1 MKSKSV
7 CFLLFFISL
16 FGFMGCTEGYSG
28 GKVKVVDLK
37 CRGLVNPEG
46 VDEAVLSWRIESEKN
61 NVTQSAW
68 EIEIASSRKD
78 LEKGNNIWSSGKRES
93 EQQVNVRPDVAIL
106 EKGSLYWWRLR
117 IWDGKGQVTSWSE
130 PASFSLGLN
139 TSDWKAKWITSVWK
153 QDSPMPY
160 FRKEFNTEKTGTQ
173 LQRAVVYFCGL
184 GCGDLYLNGRLV
196 DKKRILDPAQTNYEQ
211 YALYSTFDIT
221 SGLVKGENC
230 LGVMLGEGWYGQDK
244 VWGAWAKYGDPLF
257 RLQMEITY
265 EDGSKETIVSDESWQ
280 WIPGPVLKGNIYAGE
295 VYDAT
300 KEIKDWSKAGIL
312 ADNWNEAVL
321 AESNIPVDLYPQL
334 IEPIRLKNEIK
345 AVKKWKDPC
354 GNWVFD
360 FGVNIAGVPQI
371 KVKQPKGTHLKMRM
385 GELLREDGSVEYNT
399 TGVFATG
406 VVQTDEY
413 ICAGNGQE
421 VWNPRF
427 TYHGYRYLELS
438 GMVTEPELDWIKT
451 ILVQTDVN
459 KRGEFEC
466 SDQQINKLHELAIR
480 TMLSNTHG
488 LPTDC
493 PHRERCGWLGDAHA
507 VAPFENYNFD
517 LNNFWMK
524 YMKDISST
532 SSVFEKNTLHQ
543 KLFNTIF
550 YFADKAPGI
559 PYMIAPG
566 KRLCGV
572 ASPDWGTA
580 VVQLPWYTYLYFG
593 NEEPL
598 RTYYHEM
605 KQWVEHVEHLSVND
619 TLPTRHIVPY
629 GLGDWCPPEGN
640 NTIDCP
646 VPLSSTAFHYLD
658 ASIMAKTAAI
668 LGNDD
673 DAEYFNDLKNKI
685 AAAFVAEFYDKEN
698 KTFGSQTADAMAL
711 DFGLVPVGDER
722 AVSDAIA
729 RNMKE
734 KYHNFMHTGIFGL
747 GRIGQALSRFGNGKA
762 AWDMFTKTGEN
773 SFAYMWTDA
782 DATSLWEVLPINKK
796 SKEVCLTGSSLN
808 HPMQGGYDTWF
819 YEDIA
824 GIRPDIS
831 GPGFKVIRFEP
842 TMTSFLDWAKASID
856 TSYGKTESE
865 WFQEND
871 RLIWKITLPPNTS
884 GIVALPDNKKVDVNK
899 RVFDKDD
906 YPLIENKGDV
916 SFYRFPSGIY
926 QIEIYQEK

>member
-1 MKSKSV
+1 MKSKSF
-7 CFLLFFISL
+7 CLLLLFISL
-16 FGFMGCTEGYSG
+16 LGLRCTENCAGS
-28 GKVKVVDLK
+28 KAKVVDLK
-37 CRGLVNPEG
+37 CRGLVTPEG
-46 VDEAVLSWRIESEKN
+46 IDEAVFSWKIESEEN
-61 NVTQSAW
+61 GFIQSAW
-68 EIEIASSRKD
+68 EIEVASSRED
-78 LEKGNNIWSSGKRES
+78 LQDGNYIWNSGKTVS
-93 EQQVNVRPDVAIL
+93 EQQVNVRPDIAIL
-106 EKGSLYWWRLR
+106 ERGPLYWWRLR
-117 IWDGKGQVTSWSE
+117 IWDGKGQVTVWSE
-130 PASFSLGLN
+130 PSFFSLGLN

-153 QDSPMPY
+153 KDSPMPY
-160 FRKEFNTEKTGTQ
+160 FRKVFDTGKAESK

-184 GCGDLYLNGRLV
+184 GCGDLYLNGELV

-230 LGVMLGEGWYGQDK
+230 LGVILGEGWYGQNS
-244 VWGAWAKYGDPLF
+244 VWGPWAKYGDPLF

-265 EDGSKETIVSDESWQ
+265 EDGSKEMIVSDESWL
-280 WIPGPVLKGNIYAGE
+280 WTSGPVLKGNIYAGE

-300 KEIKDWSKAGIL
+300 KEIKGWSEVGTQLNGWK
-312 ADNWNEAVL
+312 NAVV
-321 AESNIPVDLYPQL
+321 AEGVIPVNLFPHVMES
-334 IEPIRLKNEIK
+334 ICLKNEIR
-345 AVKKWKDPC
+345 AVKKWKDPS
-354 GNWVFD
+354 GNWIFD

-371 KVKQPKGTHLKMRM
+371 TVNQPKGTHLKMRM
-385 GELLREDGSVEYNT
+385 GELLREDGSIEYNT

-413 ICAGNGQE
+413 ICAGNGRE

-438 GMVTEPELDWIKT
+438 GLAAEPELDWIKT
-451 ILVQTDVN
+451 IVVHTDVN

-466 SDQQINKLHELAIR
+466 SDEQINKLHELAVR
-480 TMLSNTHG
+480 TMLNNTHG

-493 PHRERCGWLGDAHA
+493 PHRERCGWLGDAHT

-524 YMKDISST
+524 YMEDISST
-532 SSVFEKNTLHQ
+532 SSAFEKNTLHQ

-559 PYMIAPG
+559 PYMISPG

-598 RTYYHEM
+598 HKYYQEM
-605 KQWVEHVEHLSVND
+605 KQWVDHVESLTLND
-619 TLPTRHIVPY
+619 TLSTKNIVPY

-640 NTIDCP
+640 NAIDCP
-646 VPLSSTAFHYLD
+646 VALSSTAFHYLD
-658 ASIMAKTAAI
+658 ASILAKTAAI
-668 LGNDD
+668 LGKNDD
-673 DAEYFNDLKNKI
+673 AGYYSGLKDKI
-685 AAAFVAEFYDKEN
+685 AAAFVAEFYDKEST
-698 KTFGSQTADAMAL
+698 TFGSQTADAMAL
-711 DFGLVPVGDER
+711 DFGLVPAGDEK
-722 AVSDAIA
+722 AVSDAIV

-734 KYHNFMHTGIFGL
+734 KYDGFMHTGIFGL
-747 GRIGQALSRFGNGKA
+747 GRIGQALSRFGNSKM

-782 DATSLWEVLPINKK
+782 DATSLWEILPVNGK
-796 SKEVCLTGSSLN
+796 SKEMCLAGSSLN

-824 GIRPDIS
+824 GIRPDVS
-831 GPGFKVIRFEP
+831 GPGFKVIHFEP
-842 TMTSFLDWAKASID
+842 TMTSYLSWAKASIE
-856 TSYGKTESE
+856 TPYGRTASE
-865 WFQEND
+865 WSQEENS
-871 RLIWKITLPPNTS
+871 LVWIITLPPNTS
-884 GIVALPDNKKVDVNK
+884 GIVALPDSKKIHVNK
-899 RVFDKDD
+899 RSFNKAD
-906 YPLIENKGDV
+906 YPLIGSEEEV
-916 SFYRFPSGIY
+916 SLYKFPSGVY
-926 QIEIYQEK
+926 QIEIYKE

>member
-7 CFLLFFISL
+7 CFILLFISFL
-16 FGFMGCTEGYSG
+16 GFTGYADSCTASKA
-28 GKVKVVDLK
+28 KVADLK

-46 VDEAVLSWRIESEKN
+46 IDEAVLSWKIESEKN

-78 LEKGNNIWSSGKRES
+78 LKEGNTLWCSGKIVS
-93 EQQVNVRPDVAIL
+93 EQQVNVCPEVAIL
-106 EKGSLYWWRLR
+106 ERGPLYWWRLR
-117 IWDGKGQVTSWSE
+117 IWDGEGEATSWSE

-139 TSDWKAKWITSVWK
+139 TADWRAKWITSIWK
-153 QDSPMPY
+153 NDSPMPY
-160 FRKEFNTEKTGTQ
+160 FRKVFNVGKTASE

-184 GCGDLYLNGRLV
+184 GCGDLYLNGKPV
-196 DKKRILDPAQTNYEQ
+196 DEKRILDPAQTNYEQ
-211 YALYSTFDIT
+211 YALYATFDIT
-221 SGLVKGENC
+221 SGIVKGDNC
-230 LGVMLGEGWYGQDK
+230 LGVMLGEGWYGQGSI
-244 VWGAWAKYGDPLF
+244 WGPWAKYGNPLF
-257 RLQMEITY
+257 RLQMELTY
-265 EDGSKETIVSDESWQ
+265 EDGATETILSDESWQ
-280 WIPGPVLKGNIYAGE
+280 WHSGPVLKSNIYAGE
-295 VYDAT
+295 VYDAR
-300 KEIKDWSKAGIL
+300 KEIKGWSEVGTQL
-312 ADNWNEAVL
+312 NGWNDAVV
-321 AESNIPVDLYPQL
+321 AEGVIPRDLFPQ
-334 IEPIRLKNEIK
+334 IMEPICLKDEIK
-345 AVKKWKDPC
+345 AVKRWKDPS

-360 FGVNIAGVPQI
+360 FGVNVAGVPQI
-371 KVKQPKGTHLKMRM
+371 TVNQPKGTHLKMRM
-385 GELLREDGSVEYNT
+385 GELLREDGSIEYNT
-399 TGVFATG
+399 TGVVATG

-413 ICAGNGQE
+413 ICAGNGRE

-438 GMVTEPELDWIKT
+438 GMASEPELDWIKT
-451 ILVQTDVN
+451 IVVHTDVA

-466 SDQQINKLHELAIR
+466 SDGQINKLHELAVR

-493 PHRERCGWLGDAHA
+493 PHRERCGWLGDAHT

-532 SSVFEKNTLHQ
+532 SSASEKNTLHQ
-543 KLFNTIF
+543 KLYNSIF
-550 YFADKAPGI
+550 YFADKEPGI
-559 PYMIAPG
+559 PYMISPG

-598 RTYYHEM
+598 HICYKEM
-605 KQWVEHVEHLSVND
+605 KQWVDHVERLTLND
-619 TLPTRHIVPY
+619 TLPTKHIVPY

-646 VPLSSTAFHYLD
+646 IPLSSTAFHYLD
-658 ASIMAKTAAI
+658 VAILARTAAI
-668 LGNDD
+668 IGKNDD
-673 DAEYFNDLKNKI
+673 ALRYNELKDKI
-685 AAAFVAEFYDKEN
+685 AAAFVTEFYDKEN

-711 DFGLVPVGDER
+711 DFGLVPAGDER
-722 AVSDAIA
+722 AVSDAIV
-729 RNMKE
+729 RNMKD
-734 KYHNFMHTGIFGL
+734 KYNDFMHTGIFGL
-747 GRIGQALSRFGNGKA
+747 GRIGQALSRYGNSKA

-782 DATSLWEVLPINKK
+782 DATSLWEILPVNEK

-824 GIRPDIS
+824 GIRPDVS
-831 GPGFKVIRFEP
+831 GPGFKVICFEP
-842 TMTSFLDWAKASID
+842 TMTSFLSWAKASVE
-856 TSYGKTESE
+856 TPYGKTESE
-865 WFQEND
+865 WSHKDNG
-871 RLIWKITLPPNTS
+871 LIWKITLPPNTT
-884 GIVALPDNKKVDVNK
+884 GMVALPNNKKIRVNK
-899 RVFDKDD
+899 HGLDKND
-906 YPLIENKGDV
+906 YPLIENKEDI

-926 QIEIYQEK
+926 RIEIYEN

>member
-1 MKSKSV
+1 MKSKSF
-7 CFLLFFISL
+7 CLLLLFISL
-16 FGFMGCTEGYSG
+16 LGLRCTENCAGS
-28 GKVKVVDLK
+28 KAKVVDLK
-37 CRGLVNPEG
+37 CRGLVTPEG
-46 VDEAVLSWRIESEKN
+46 IDEAVFSWKIESEEN
-61 NVTQSAW
+61 GFIQSAW
-68 EIEIASSRKD
+68 EIEVASSRED
-78 LEKGNNIWSSGKRES
+78 LQDGNYIWNSGKTVS
-93 EQQVNVRPDVAIL
+93 EQQVNVRPDIAIL
-106 EKGSLYWWRLR
+106 ERGPLYWWRLR
-117 IWDGKGQVTSWSE
+117 IWDGKGQVTVWSE
-130 PASFSLGLN
+130 PSFFSLGLN

-153 QDSPMPY
+153 KDSPMPY
-160 FRKEFNTEKTGTQ
+160 FRKVFDTGKAESK

-184 GCGDLYLNGRLV
+184 GCGDLYLNGELV

-230 LGVMLGEGWYGQDK
+230 LGVILGEGWYGQNS
-244 VWGAWAKYGDPLF
+244 VWGPWAKYGDPLF

-265 EDGSKETIVSDESWQ
+265 EDGSKEMIVSDESWL
-280 WIPGPVLKGNIYAGE
+280 WTSGPVLKGNIYAGE

-300 KEIKDWSKAGIL
+300 KEIKGWSEVGTQLNGWK
-312 ADNWNEAVL
+312 NAVV
-321 AESNIPVDLYPQL
+321 AEGVIPVNLFPHVMES
-334 IEPIRLKNEIK
+334 ICLKNEIR
-345 AVKKWKDPC
+345 AVKKWKDPS
-354 GNWVFD
+354 GNWIFD

-371 KVKQPKGTHLKMRM
+371 TVNQPKGTHLKMRM
-385 GELLREDGSVEYNT
+385 GELLREDGSIEYNT

-413 ICAGNGQE
+413 ICAGNGRE

-438 GMVTEPELDWIKT
+438 GLAAEPELDWIKT
-451 ILVQTDVN
+451 IVVHTDVN

-466 SDQQINKLHELAIR
+466 SDEQINKLHELAVR
-480 TMLSNTHG
+480 TMLNNTHG

-493 PHRERCGWLGDAHA
+493 PHRERCGWLGDAHT

-524 YMKDISST
+524 YMEDISST
-532 SSVFEKNTLHQ
+532 SSAFEKNTLHQ

-559 PYMIAPG
+559 PYMISPG

-598 RTYYHEM
+598 HKYYQEM
-605 KQWVEHVEHLSVND
+605 KQWVDHVESLTLND
-619 TLPTRHIVPY
+619 TLSTKHIVPY

-640 NTIDCP
+640 NAIDCP
-646 VPLSSTAFHYLD
+646 VALSSTAFHYLD
-658 ASIMAKTAAI
+658 ASILAKTAAI
-668 LGNDD
+668 LGKNDD
-673 DAEYFNDLKNKI
+673 AGYYSGLKDKI
-685 AAAFVAEFYDKEN
+685 AAAFVAEFYDKEST
-698 KTFGSQTADAMAL
+698 TFGSQTADAMAL
-711 DFGLVPVGDER
+711 DFGLVPAGDEK
-722 AVSDAIA
+722 AVSDAIV

-734 KYHNFMHTGIFGL
+734 KYDGFMHTGIFGL
-747 GRIGQALSRFGNGKA
+747 GRIGQALSRFGNSKM

-782 DATSLWEVLPINKK
+782 DATSLWGILPVNGK
-796 SKEVCLTGSSLN
+796 SKEMCLAGSSLN

-824 GIRPDIS
+824 GIRPDVS
-831 GPGFKVIRFEP
+831 GPGFKVIHFEP
-842 TMTSFLDWAKASID
+842 TMTSYLSWAKASIE
-856 TSYGKTESE
+856 TPYGRTASE
-865 WFQEND
+865 WSQEENS
-871 RLIWKITLPPNTS
+871 LVWIITLPPNTS
-884 GIVALPDNKKVDVNK
+884 GIVALPDSKKIHVNK
-899 RVFDKDD
+899 RSFNKAD
-906 YPLIENKGDV
+906 YPLIGSEEEV
-916 SFYRFPSGIY
+916 SLYKFPSGVY
-926 QIEIYQEK
+926 QIEIYKE

>member
-1 MKSKSV
+1 MKSKSF
-7 CFLLFFISL
+7 CLLLLFISL
-16 FGFMGCTEGYSG
+16 LGLRCTENCAGS
-28 GKVKVVDLK
+28 KAKVVDLK
-37 CRGLVNPEG
+37 CRGLVTPEG
-46 VDEAVLSWRIESEKN
+46 IDEAVFSWKIESEEN
-61 NVTQSAW
+61 GFIQSAW
-68 EIEIASSRKD
+68 EIEVASSRED
-78 LEKGNNIWSSGKRES
+78 LQDGNYIWNSGKTVS
-93 EQQVNVRPDVAIL
+93 EQQVNVRPDIAIL
-106 EKGSLYWWRLR
+106 ERGPLYWWRLR
-117 IWDGKGQVTSWSE
+117 IWDGKGQVTVWSE
-130 PASFSLGLN
+130 PSFFSLGLN

-153 QDSPMPY
+153 KDSPMPY
-160 FRKEFNTEKTGTQ
+160 FRKVFDTGKAESK

-184 GCGDLYLNGRLV
+184 GCGDLYLNGELV

-230 LGVMLGEGWYGQDK
+230 LGVILGEGWYGQNS
-244 VWGAWAKYGDPLF
+244 VWGPWAKYGDPLF

-265 EDGSKETIVSDESWQ
+265 EDGSKEMIVSDESWL
-280 WIPGPVLKGNIYAGE
+280 WTSGPVLKGNIYAGE

-300 KEIKDWSKAGIL
+300 KEIKGWSEVGTQLNGWK
-312 ADNWNEAVL
+312 NAVV
-321 AESNIPVDLYPQL
+321 AEGVIPVNLFPHVMES
-334 IEPIRLKNEIK
+334 ICLKNEIR
-345 AVKKWKDPC
+345 AVKKWKDPS
-354 GNWVFD
+354 GNWIFD

-371 KVKQPKGTHLKMRM
+371 TVNQPKGTHLKMRM
-385 GELLREDGSVEYNT
+385 GELLREDGSIEYNT

-413 ICAGNGQE
+413 ICAGNGRE

-438 GMVTEPELDWIKT
+438 GLAAEPELDWIKT
-451 ILVQTDVN
+451 IVVHTDVN

-466 SDQQINKLHELAIR
+466 SDEQINKLHELAVR
-480 TMLSNTHG
+480 TMLNNTHG

-493 PHRERCGWLGDAHA
+493 PHRERCGWLGDAHT

-524 YMKDISST
+524 YMEDISST
-532 SSVFEKNTLHQ
+532 SSAFEKNTLHQ

-559 PYMIAPG
+559 PYMISPG

-598 RTYYHEM
+598 HKYYQEM
-605 KQWVEHVEHLSVND
+605 KQWVDHVESLTLND
-619 TLPTRHIVPY
+619 TLSTKHIVPY

-640 NTIDCP
+640 NAIDCP
-646 VPLSSTAFHYLD
+646 VALSSTAFHYLD
-658 ASIMAKTAAI
+658 ASILAKTAAI
-668 LGNDD
+668 LGKNDD
-673 DAEYFNDLKNKI
+673 AGYYSGLKDKI
-685 AAAFVAEFYDKEN
+685 AAAFVAEFYDKEST
-698 KTFGSQTADAMAL
+698 TFGSQTADAMAL
-711 DFGLVPVGDER
+711 DFGLVPAGDEK
-722 AVSDAIA
+722 AVSDAIV

-734 KYHNFMHTGIFGL
+734 KYDGFMHTGIFGL
-747 GRIGQALSRFGNGKA
+747 GRIGQALSRFGNSKM

-782 DATSLWEVLPINKK
+782 DATSLWEILPVNGK
-796 SKEVCLTGSSLN
+796 SKEICLAGSSLN

-824 GIRPDIS
+824 GIRPDVS
-831 GPGFKVIRFEP
+831 GPGFKVIHFEP
-842 TMTSFLDWAKASID
+842 TMTSYLSWAKASIE
-856 TSYGKTESE
+856 TPYGRTASE
-865 WFQEND
+865 WSQEENS
-871 RLIWKITLPPNTS
+871 LVWIITLPPNTS
-884 GIVALPDNKKVDVNK
+884 GIVALPDSKKIHVNK
-899 RVFDKDD
+899 RSFNKAD
-906 YPLIENKGDV
+906 YPLIGSEEEV
-916 SFYRFPSGIY
+916 SLYKFPSGVY
-926 QIEIYQEK
+926 QIEIYKE

>member
-1 MKSKSV
+1 MKSKSL
-7 CFLLFFISL
+7 CLLLLFIFLL
-16 FGFMGCTEGYSG
+16 GFARCTDNCAGS
-28 GKVKVVDLK
+28 KAKVVDLK
-37 CRGLVNPEG
+37 CRGLVTPEG
-46 VDEAVLSWRIESEKN
+46 IDEAVFSWKIESEEN
-61 NVTQSAW
+61 GFIQSAW
-68 EIEIASSRKD
+68 EIEIASSRED
-78 LEKGNNIWSSGKRES
+78 LEDGNYIGNSGKTVS
-93 EQQVNVRPDVAIL
+93 EQQVNVRPDIAIL
-106 EKGSLYWWRLR
+106 ERGPLYWWRLR
-117 IWDGKGQVTSWSE
+117 IWDGKGQVTVWSE
-130 PASFSLGLN
+130 PSFFSLGLN

-153 QDSPMPY
+153 KDSPMPY
-160 FRKEFNTEKTGTQ
+160 FRKVFDTGKAELK

-184 GCGDLYLNGRLV
+184 GCGDLYLNGELV

-230 LGVMLGEGWYGQDK
+230 LGVILGEGWYGQNS
-244 VWGAWAKYGDPLF
+244 VWGPWAKYGDPLF

-265 EDGSKETIVSDESWQ
+265 EDGSKEMIVSDESWL
-280 WIPGPVLKGNIYAGE
+280 WTSGPVLKGNIYAGE

-300 KEIKDWSKAGIL
+300 KEIKGWSEVGTQLNGWK
-312 ADNWNEAVL
+312 NAVV
-321 AESNIPVDLYPQL
+321 AEGVIPVNLFPQVM
-334 IEPIRLKNEIK
+334 EPICLKNEIR
-345 AVKKWKDPC
+345 AIKKWKDPS
-354 GNWVFD
+354 GNWIFD

-371 KVKQPKGTHLKMRM
+371 TVDQPKGTHLKMRM
-385 GELLREDGSVEYNT
+385 GELLREDGSIEYNT

-413 ICAGNGQE
+413 ICAGNGRE

-438 GMVTEPELDWIKT
+438 GMAAEPELDWIKT
-451 ILVQTDVN
+451 IVVHTDVN

-466 SDQQINKLHELAIR
+466 SDEQINKLHELAVR
-480 TMLSNTHG
+480 TMLNNTHG

-493 PHRERCGWLGDAHA
+493 PHRERCGWLGDAHT

-524 YMKDISST
+524 YMEDISST
-532 SSVFEKNTLHQ
+532 SSAFEKNTLHQ

-559 PYMIAPG
+559 PYMISPG

-598 RTYYHEM
+598 HKYYQEM
-605 KQWVEHVEHLSVND
+605 KQWVDHVESLTLND
-619 TLPTRHIVPY
+619 TLSTKHIVPY

-640 NTIDCP
+640 NAIDCP
-646 VPLSSTAFHYLD
+646 VALSSTAFHYLD
-658 ASIMAKTAAI
+658 ASILAKTAAI
-668 LGNDD
+668 LGKNDD
-673 DAEYFNDLKNKI
+673 AGYYSGLKDKI
-685 AAAFVAEFYDKEN
+685 AAAFVAEFYDKEST
-698 KTFGSQTADAMAL
+698 TFGSQTADAMAL
-711 DFGLVPVGDER
+711 DFGLVPAGDEK
-722 AVSDAIA
+722 AVSDAIV

-734 KYHNFMHTGIFGL
+734 KYDGFMHTGIFGL
-747 GRIGQALSRFGNGKA
+747 GRIGQALSRFGNSKM

-782 DATSLWEVLPINKK
+782 DATSLWEILPVNGK
-796 SKEVCLTGSSLN
+796 SKKMCLAGSSLN

-824 GIRPDIS
+824 GIRPDVS
-831 GPGFKVIRFEP
+831 GPGFKVIHFEP
-842 TMTSFLDWAKASID
+842 TMTSYLSWAKASIE
-856 TSYGKTESE
+856 TPYGRTASE
-865 WFQEND
+865 WSQEENS
-871 RLIWKITLPPNTS
+871 LVWIITLPPNTS
-884 GIVALPDNKKVDVNK
+884 GIVALPDSKKIHVNK
-899 RVFDKDD
+899 RSFNKAD
-906 YPLIENKGDV
+906 YPLIGSEEEV
-916 SFYRFPSGIY
+916 SLYKFPSGVY
-926 QIEIYQEK
+926 QIEIYKE

>member
-1 MKSKSV
+1 MKSKSL
-7 CFLLFFISL
+7 CLLLLFISL
-16 FGFMGCTEGYSG
+16 LGFTRCTENCAGS
-28 GKVKVVDLK
+28 KAKVVDLK
-37 CRGLVNPEG
+37 CRGLVTPEG
-46 VDEAVLSWRIESEKN
+46 IDEAVFSWKIESEEN
-61 NVTQSAW
+61 GFIQSAW
-68 EIEIASSRKD
+68 EIEIASSRED
-78 LEKGNNIWSSGKRES
+78 LEDGNYIWNSGKTVS
-93 EQQVNVRPDVAIL
+93 EQQVNVRPDIAIL
-106 EKGSLYWWRLR
+106 ERGPLYWWRLR
-117 IWDGKGQVTSWSE
+117 IWDGKGQVTVWSE
-130 PASFSLGLN
+130 PSYFSLGLN

-153 QDSPMPY
+153 KDGPMPY
-160 FRKEFNTEKTGTQ
+160 FRKVFDTGKAESK

-184 GCGDLYLNGRLV
+184 GCGNLYLNGELV

-230 LGVMLGEGWYGQDK
+230 LGVMLGEGWYGQNS
-244 VWGAWAKYGDPLF
+244 VWGPWTKYGDPLF

-265 EDGSKETIVSDESWQ
+265 EDGSKEMIVSDESWL
-280 WIPGPVLKGNIYAGE
+280 WTSGPVLKGNIYAGE

-300 KEIKDWSKAGIL
+300 KEIKGWSEVGTQLNGWK
-312 ADNWNEAVL
+312 NAVV
-321 AESNIPVDLYPQL
+321 AEGVIPVNLFPQVM
-334 IEPIRLKNEIK
+334 EPICLKNEIR
-345 AVKKWKDPC
+345 AIKKWKDPS
-354 GNWVFD
+354 GNWIFD

-371 KVKQPKGTHLKMRM
+371 AVNQPKGTHLKMRM
-385 GELLREDGSVEYNT
+385 GELLREDGSIEYNT

-413 ICAGNGQE
+413 ICAGNGRE

-438 GMVTEPELDWIKT
+438 GLAAEPELDWIKT
-451 ILVQTDVN
+451 IVVHTDVN

-466 SDQQINKLHELAIR
+466 SDEQINKLHELAVR
-480 TMLSNTHG
+480 TMLNNTHG

-493 PHRERCGWLGDAHA
+493 PHRERCGWLGDAHT

-524 YMKDISST
+524 YMEDISST
-532 SSVFEKNTLHQ
+532 SSTFEKNTLHQ

-559 PYMIAPG
+559 PYMISPG

-598 RTYYHEM
+598 HKYYQEM
-605 KQWVEHVEHLSVND
+605 KQWVNHVESLTLND
-619 TLPTRHIVPY
+619 TLSTKHIVPY

-640 NTIDCP
+640 NAIDCP
-646 VPLSSTAFHYLD
+646 VALSSTAFHYLD
-658 ASIMAKTAAI
+658 ASILAKTAAI
-668 LGNDD
+668 LGKNDD
-673 DAEYFNDLKNKI
+673 AGYYSGLKDKI
-685 AAAFVAEFYDKEN
+685 AAAFVAEFYDKES

-711 DFGLVPVGDER
+711 DFGLVPVGDEK
-722 AVSDAIA
+722 AVSDAIV

-734 KYHNFMHTGIFGL
+734 KYDGFMHTGIFGL
-747 GRIGQALSRFGNGKA
+747 GRIGQALSRFGNSKM

-782 DATSLWEVLPINKK
+782 DATSLWEILPVNGK
-796 SKEVCLTGSSLN
+796 SKEMCLAGSSLN

-824 GIRPDIS
+824 GIRPDVS
-831 GPGFKVIRFEP
+831 GPGFKVIHFEP
-842 TMTSFLDWAKASID
+842 TMTSYLSWAKASIE
-856 TSYGKTESE
+856 TPYGRTASE
-865 WFQEND
+865 WSQEENS
-871 RLIWKITLPPNTS
+871 LVWIITLPPNTS
-884 GIVALPDNKKVDVNK
+884 GIVALPDSKKIHVNK
-899 RVFDKDD
+899 RSFNKAD
-906 YPLIENKGDV
+906 YPLIGSEEEV
-916 SFYRFPSGIY
+916 SLYKFPSGVY
-926 QIEIYQEK
+926 QIEIYKE

>member
-1 MKSKSV
+1 MKSKSF
-7 CFLLFFISL
+7 CLLLLFISL
-16 FGFMGCTEGYSG
+16 LGLRCTENCAGS
-28 GKVKVVDLK
+28 KAKVVDLK
-37 CRGLVNPEG
+37 CRGLVTPEG
-46 VDEAVLSWRIESEKN
+46 IDEAVFSWKIESEEN
-61 NVTQSAW
+61 GFIQSAW
-68 EIEIASSRKD
+68 EIEIASSRED
-78 LEKGNNIWSSGKRES
+78 LEDGNYIWNSGKTVS
-93 EQQVNVRPDVAIL
+93 EQQVNVRPDIAIL
-106 EKGSLYWWRLR
+106 ERGPLYWWRLR
-117 IWDGKGQVTSWSE
+117 IWDGKGQVTVWSE
-130 PASFSLGLN
+130 PSFFSLGLN

-153 QDSPMPY
+153 KDSPMPY
-160 FRKEFNTEKTGTQ
+160 FRKVFDTGKAESK

-184 GCGDLYLNGRLV
+184 GCGDLYLNGELV

-230 LGVMLGEGWYGQDK
+230 LGVILGEGWYGQNS
-244 VWGAWAKYGDPLF
+244 VWGPWAKYGDPLF

-265 EDGSKETIVSDESWQ
+265 EDGSKEMIVSDESWL
-280 WIPGPVLKGNIYAGE
+280 WTSGPVLKGNIYAGE

-300 KEIKDWSKAGIL
+300 KEIKGWSEVGTQLNGWK
-312 ADNWNEAVL
+312 NAVV
-321 AESNIPVDLYPQL
+321 AEGVIPVNLFPHVMES
-334 IEPIRLKNEIK
+334 ICLKNEIR
-345 AVKKWKDPC
+345 AVKKWKDPS
-354 GNWVFD
+354 GNWIFD

-371 KVKQPKGTHLKMRM
+371 TVNQPKGTHLKMRM
-385 GELLREDGSVEYNT
+385 GELLREDGSIEYNT

-413 ICAGNGQE
+413 ICAGNGRE

-438 GMVTEPELDWIKT
+438 GLAAEPELDWIKT
-451 ILVQTDVN
+451 IVVHTDVN

-466 SDQQINKLHELAIR
+466 SDEQINKLHELAVR
-480 TMLSNTHG
+480 TMLNNTHG

-493 PHRERCGWLGDAHA
+493 PHRERCGWLGDAHT

-524 YMKDISST
+524 YMEDISST
-532 SSVFEKNTLHQ
+532 SSAFEKNTLHQ

-559 PYMIAPG
+559 PYMISPG

-598 RTYYHEM
+598 HKYYQEM
-605 KQWVEHVEHLSVND
+605 KQWVDHVESLTLND
-619 TLPTRHIVPY
+619 TLSTKHIVPY

-640 NTIDCP
+640 NAIDCP
-646 VPLSSTAFHYLD
+646 VALSSTAFHYLD
-658 ASIMAKTAAI
+658 ASILAKTAAI
-668 LGNDD
+668 LGKNDD
-673 DAEYFNDLKNKI
+673 AGYYSGLKDKI
-685 AAAFVAEFYDKEN
+685 AAAFVAEFYDKEST
-698 KTFGSQTADAMAL
+698 TFGSQTADAMAL
-711 DFGLVPVGDER
+711 DFGLVPAGDEK
-722 AVSDAIA
+722 AVSDAIV

-734 KYHNFMHTGIFGL
+734 KYDGFMHTGIFGL
-747 GRIGQALSRFGNGKA
+747 GRIGQALSRFGNSKM

-782 DATSLWEVLPINKK
+782 DATSLWEILPVNGK
-796 SKEVCLTGSSLN
+796 SKEMCLAGSSLN

-824 GIRPDIS
+824 GIRPDVS
-831 GPGFKVIRFEP
+831 GPGFKVIHFEP
-842 TMTSFLDWAKASID
+842 TMTSYLSWAKASIE
-856 TSYGKTESE
+856 TPYGRTASE
-865 WFQEND
+865 WSQEENS
-871 RLIWKITLPPNTS
+871 LVWIITLPPNTS
-884 GIVALPDNKKVDVNK
+884 GIVALPDSKKIHVNK
-899 RVFDKDD
+899 RSFNKAD
-906 YPLIENKGDV
+906 YPLIGSEEEV
-916 SFYRFPSGIY
+916 SLYKFPSGVY
-926 QIEIYQEK
+926 QIEIYKE

>member
-1 MKSKSV
+1 MKSKSF
-7 CFLLFFISL
+7 CFWVLFVSLIS
-16 FGFMGCTEGYSG
+16 FAGCTEGYTDN
-28 GKVKVVDLK
+28 KVKVVDLK

-46 VDEAVLSWRIESEKN
+46 VDEAVLSWKIKSKEN
-61 NVTQSAW
+61 AVIQSAW
-68 EIEIASSRKD
+68 EIEIAFSRKD
-78 LEKGNNIWSSGKRES
+78 LEKDNNIWSSGKVES
-93 EQQVNVRPDVAIL
+93 EQQINVRPKMPVL
-106 EKGSLYWWRLR
+106 KRGPRYWWRLR
-117 IWDGKGQVTSWSE
+117 IWDGEGNVTAWSE

-139 TSDWKAKWITSVWK
+139 TSDWKAKWITSAWMK
-153 QDSPMPY
+153 DSPMPY
-160 FRKEFNTEKTGTQ
+160 FRKVFNAGKTGSK

-184 GCGDLYLNGRLV
+184 GCGDLYLNGDLV

-211 YALYSTFDIT
+211 YALYSTFDVT
-221 SGLVKGENC
+221 SRLVKGENC
-230 LGVMLGEGWYGQDK
+230 LGVMLGEGWYGQGRI
-244 VWGAWAKYGDPLF
+244 WGAFAKYGDPLF

-265 EDGSKETIVSDESWQ
+265 EDGSSETIISDESWQ
-280 WIPGPVLKGNIYAGE
+280 WHSGPILSSNIYAGE

-300 KEIKDWSKAGIL
+300 KEIKDWSEAGTQL
-312 ADNWNEAVL
+312 TGWNNAVV
-321 AESNIPVDLYPQL
+321 AEGVIPVELLPQ
-334 IEPIRLKNEIK
+334 IVEPICLKNEIK
-345 AVKKWKDPC
+345 AVKKWKDPS
-354 GNWVFD
+354 GNWIFD

-371 KVKQPKGTHLKMRM
+371 TVNQPKGTHLKMRM
-385 GELLREDGSVEYNT
+385 GELLCENGSVEYNT

-438 GMVTEPELDWIKT
+438 GMTTEPELDWIKT
-451 ILVQTDVN
+451 IVVHTDVN
-459 KRGEFEC
+459 KRGEFKC
-466 SDQQINKLHELAIR
+466 SDEQINKLHEFAVR
-480 TMLSNTHG
+480 TMLNNTHG

-493 PHRERCGWLGDAHA
+493 PHRERCGWLGDAHT

-524 YMKDISST
+524 YMEDIRST
-532 SSVFEKNTLHQ
+532 SSVFEKNALHQ
-543 KLFNTIF
+543 KLSNTIF

-559 PYMIAPG
+559 PYMISPG
-566 KRLCGV
+566 RRLCGV

-598 RTYYHEM
+598 HKYYQEM
-605 KQWVEHVEHLSVND
+605 KQWVEHVENLTLND
-619 TLPTRHIVPY
+619 TLSTKHIVPY

-640 NTIDCP
+640 NAIDCP
-646 VPLSSTAFHYLD
+646 IALSSTAFHYLD
-658 ASIMAKTAAI
+658 VSILAKAAAI
-668 LGNDD
+668 VGQNND
-673 DAEYFNDLKNKI
+673 AGHYSELKDKI
-685 AAAFVAEFYDKEN
+685 AAAFVAEFYDKES
-698 KTFGSQTADAMAL
+698 KTFGSQTANAMAL
-711 DFGLVPVGDER
+711 DFGLVPAGDER
-722 AVSDAIA
+722 AVSDAIV

-734 KYHNFMHTGIFGL
+734 KYNDFMHTGIFGL
-747 GRIGQALSRFGNGKA
+747 GRIGQALSRFGNSKA

-782 DATSLWEVLPINKK
+782 DATSLWEILPVNKK
-796 SKEVCLTGSSLN
+796 SKELCLTGSSLN

-842 TMTSFLDWAKASID
+842 TMTSFLSWAKASIE

-865 WFQEND
+865 WSQEDN
-871 RLIWKITLPPNTS
+871 RLVWKIVLPPNTS
-884 GIVALPDNKKVDVNK
+884 GVVGLPNDKKINVNG
-899 RVFDKDD
+899 RIFDKAD
-906 YPLIENKGDV
+906 YPLVESKGEV
-916 SFYRFPSGIY
+916 SFYKFPSGIY
-926 QIEIYQEK
+926 QIEMYKK

>member
-1 MKSKSV
+1 MKSKSF
-7 CFLLFFISL
+7 CLLLLFISL
-16 FGFMGCTEGYSG
+16 LGLRCTENCAGS
-28 GKVKVVDLK
+28 KAKVVDLK
-37 CRGLVNPEG
+37 CRGLVTPEG
-46 VDEAVLSWRIESEKN
+46 IDEAVFSWKIESEEN
-61 NVTQSAW
+61 GFIQSAW
-68 EIEIASSRKD
+68 EIEVASSRED
-78 LEKGNNIWSSGKRES
+78 LQDGNYIWNSGKTVS
-93 EQQVNVRPDVAIL
+93 EQQVNVRPDIAIL
-106 EKGSLYWWRLR
+106 ERGPLYWWRLR
-117 IWDGKGQVTSWSE
+117 IWDGKGQVTVWSE
-130 PASFSLGLN
+130 PSFFSLGLN

-153 QDSPMPY
+153 KDSPMPY
-160 FRKEFNTEKTGTQ
+160 FRKVFDTGKAELK

-184 GCGDLYLNGRLV
+184 GCGDLYLNGELV

-230 LGVMLGEGWYGQDK
+230 LGVILGEGWYGQNS
-244 VWGAWAKYGDPLF
+244 VWGPWAKYGDPLF

-265 EDGSKETIVSDESWQ
+265 EDGSKEMIVSDESWL
-280 WIPGPVLKGNIYAGE
+280 WTSGPVLKGNIYAGE

-300 KEIKDWSKAGIL
+300 KEIKGWSEVGTQLNGWK
-312 ADNWNEAVL
+312 NAVV
-321 AESNIPVDLYPQL
+321 AEGVIPVNLFPQVM
-334 IEPIRLKNEIK
+334 EPICLKNEIR
-345 AVKKWKDPC
+345 AVKKWKDPS
-354 GNWVFD
+354 GNWIFD

-371 KVKQPKGTHLKMRM
+371 TVNQPKGTHLKMRM
-385 GELLREDGSVEYNT
+385 GELLREDGSIEYNT

-413 ICAGNGQE
+413 ICAGNGRE

-438 GMVTEPELDWIKT
+438 GLAAEPELDWIKT
-451 ILVQTDVN
+451 IVVHTDVN

-466 SDQQINKLHELAIR
+466 SDEQINKLHELAVR
-480 TMLSNTHG
+480 TMLNNTHG

-493 PHRERCGWLGDAHA
+493 PHRERCGWLGDAHT

-524 YMKDISST
+524 YMEDISST
-532 SSVFEKNTLHQ
+532 SSAFEKNTLHQ

-559 PYMIAPG
+559 PYMISPG

-598 RTYYHEM
+598 HKYYQEM
-605 KQWVEHVEHLSVND
+605 KQWVDHVESLTLND
-619 TLPTRHIVPY
+619 TLSTKHIVPY

-640 NTIDCP
+640 NAIDCP
-646 VPLSSTAFHYLD
+646 VALSSTAFHYLD
-658 ASIMAKTAAI
+658 ASILAKTAAI
-668 LGNDD
+668 LGKNDD
-673 DAEYFNDLKNKI
+673 AGYYSGLKDKI
-685 AAAFVAEFYDKEN
+685 AAAFVAEFYDKEST
-698 KTFGSQTADAMAL
+698 TFGSQTADAMAL
-711 DFGLVPVGDER
+711 DFGLVPAGDEK
-722 AVSDAIA
+722 AVSDAIV

-734 KYHNFMHTGIFGL
+734 KYDGFMHTGIFGL
-747 GRIGQALSRFGNGKA
+747 GRIGQALSRFGNSKM

-782 DATSLWEVLPINKK
+782 DATSLWEILPVNGK
-796 SKEVCLTGSSLN
+796 SKEMCLAGSSLN

-824 GIRPDIS
+824 GIRPDVS
-831 GPGFKVIRFEP
+831 GPGFKVIHFEP
-842 TMTSFLDWAKASID
+842 TMTSYLSWAKASIE
-856 TSYGKTESE
+856 TPYGRTASE
-865 WFQEND
+865 WSQEENS
-871 RLIWKITLPPNTS
+871 LVWIITLPPNTS
-884 GIVALPDNKKVDVNK
+884 GIVALPDSKKIHVNK
-899 RVFDKDD
+899 RSFNKAD
-906 YPLIENKGDV
+906 YPLIGSEEEV
-916 SFYRFPSGIY
+916 SLYKFPSGVY
-926 QIEIYQEK
+926 QIEIYKE

>member
-1 MKSKSV
+1 MKSKSL
-7 CFLLFFISL
+7 CLLLLFIFLL
-16 FGFMGCTEGYSG
+16 GFTRCTDNCAGSKA
-28 GKVKVVDLK
+28 KVMDLK
-37 CRGLVNPEG
+37 CRGLVTPEG
-46 VDEAVLSWRIESEKN
+46 IDEAVFSWKIESEEN
-61 NVTQSAW
+61 GFIQSAW
-68 EIEIASSRKD
+68 EIEIASSRED
-78 LEKGNNIWSSGKRES
+78 LEDGNYIWNSGKTVS
-93 EQQVNVRPDVAIL
+93 EQQVNVRPDIAIL
-106 EKGSLYWWRLR
+106 ERGSLYWWRLR
-117 IWDGKGQVTSWSE
+117 IWDGKGQVTAWSE
-130 PASFSLGLN
+130 PSFFSLGLN

-153 QDSPMPY
+153 KDSPMPY
-160 FRKEFNTEKTGTQ
+160 FRKVFDTGKAESK

-184 GCGDLYLNGRLV
+184 GCGDIYLNGELV

-230 LGVMLGEGWYGQDK
+230 LGVMLGEGWYGQNS
-244 VWGAWAKYGDPLF
+244 VWGPWAKYGDPLF

-265 EDGSKETIVSDESWQ
+265 EDGSKEMIVSDESWL
-280 WIPGPVLKGNIYAGE
+280 WTSGPVLKGNIYAGE

-300 KEIKDWSKAGIL
+300 KEIKGWSEVGIQL
-312 ADNWNEAVL
+312 NGWKNAVV
-321 AESNIPVDLYPQL
+321 AEGVIPVNLFPQ
-334 IEPIRLKNEIK
+334 IMEPICLKNEIR
-345 AVKKWKDPC
+345 AVKKWKDPS
-354 GNWVFD
+354 GNWIFD

-371 KVKQPKGTHLKMRM
+371 TVDQPKGTHLKMRM
-385 GELLREDGSVEYNT
+385 GELLREDGSIEYNT

-413 ICAGNGQE
+413 ICAGNGRE

-438 GMVTEPELDWIKT
+438 GMAAEPELDWIKT
-451 ILVQTDVN
+451 IVVHTDVN

-466 SDQQINKLHELAIR
+466 SDEQINKLHELAVR
-480 TMLSNTHG
+480 TMLNNTHG

-493 PHRERCGWLGDAHA
+493 PHRERCGWLGDAHT

-524 YMKDISST
+524 YMEDISST
-532 SSVFEKNTLHQ
+532 SSAFEKNTLHQ

-559 PYMIAPG
+559 PYMISPG

-598 RTYYHEM
+598 HKYYQEM
-605 KQWVEHVEHLSVND
+605 KQWVDHVESLTLND
-619 TLPTRHIVPY
+619 TLSTKHIVPY

-640 NTIDCP
+640 NAIDCP
-646 VPLSSTAFHYLD
+646 VALSSTAFHYLD
-658 ASIMAKTAAI
+658 ASILAKTAAI
-668 LGNDD
+668 LGKNDD
-673 DAEYFNDLKNKI
+673 AGYYSGLKDKI
-685 AAAFVAEFYDKEN
+685 AAAFVAEFYDEEST
-698 KTFGSQTADAMAL
+698 TFGSQTADAMAL
-711 DFGLVPVGDER
+711 DFGLVPAGDEK
-722 AVSDAIA
+722 AVSDAIV

-734 KYHNFMHTGIFGL
+734 KYDGFMHTGIFGL
-747 GRIGQALSRFGNGKA
+747 GRIGQALSRFGNSKM

-782 DATSLWEVLPINKK
+782 DATSLWEILPVNGK
-796 SKEVCLTGSSLN
+796 SKEMCLAGSSLN

-824 GIRPDIS
+824 GIRPDVS
-831 GPGFKVIRFEP
+831 GPGFKVIHFEP
-842 TMTSFLDWAKASID
+842 TMTSYLSWAKASIE
-856 TSYGKTESE
+856 TPYGRTASE
-865 WFQEND
+865 WSQEENS
-871 RLIWKITLPPNTS
+871 LVWIITLPPNTS
-884 GIVALPDNKKVDVNK
+884 GIVALPDSKKMHVNK
-899 RVFDKDD
+899 RSFNKAD
-906 YPLIENKGDV
+906 YPLIGSEEEV
-916 SFYRFPSGIY
+916 SLYKFPSGVY
-926 QIEIYQEK
+926 QIEIYKE

>member
-1 MKSKSV
+1 MKSKSF
-7 CFLLFFISL
+7 CLLLLFISL
-16 FGFMGCTEGYSG
+16 LGLRCTENCAGS
-28 GKVKVVDLK
+28 KAKVVDLK
-37 CRGLVNPEG
+37 CRGLVTPEG
-46 VDEAVLSWRIESEKN
+46 IDEAVFSWKIESEEN
-61 NVTQSAW
+61 GFIQSAW
-68 EIEIASSRKD
+68 EIEVASSRED
-78 LEKGNNIWSSGKRES
+78 LQDGNYIWNSGKTVS
-93 EQQVNVRPDVAIL
+93 EQQVNVRPDIAIL
-106 EKGSLYWWRLR
+106 ERGPLYWWRLR
-117 IWDGKGQVTSWSE
+117 IWDGKGQVTVWSE
-130 PASFSLGLN
+130 PSFFSLGLN

-153 QDSPMPY
+153 KDSPMPY
-160 FRKEFNTEKTGTQ
+160 FRKVFDTGKAESK

-184 GCGDLYLNGRLV
+184 GCGDLYLNGELV

-230 LGVMLGEGWYGQDK
+230 LGVILGEGWYGQNS
-244 VWGAWAKYGDPLF
+244 VWGPWAKYGDPLF

-265 EDGSKETIVSDESWQ
+265 EDGSKEMIVSDESWL
-280 WIPGPVLKGNIYAGE
+280 WTSGPVLKGNIYAGE

-300 KEIKDWSKAGIL
+300 KEIKGWSEVGTQLNGWK
-312 ADNWNEAVL
+312 NAVV
-321 AESNIPVDLYPQL
+321 AEGVIPVNLFPHVMES
-334 IEPIRLKNEIK
+334 ICLKNEIR
-345 AVKKWKDPC
+345 AVKKWKDPS
-354 GNWVFD
+354 GNWIFD

-371 KVKQPKGTHLKMRM
+371 TVNQPKGTHLKMRM
-385 GELLREDGSVEYNT
+385 GELLREYGSIEYNT

-413 ICAGNGQE
+413 ICAGNGRE

-438 GMVTEPELDWIKT
+438 GLAAEPELDWIKT
-451 ILVQTDVN
+451 IVVHTDVN

-466 SDQQINKLHELAIR
+466 SDEQINKLHELAVR
-480 TMLSNTHG
+480 TMLNNTHG

-493 PHRERCGWLGDAHA
+493 PHRERCGWLGDAHT

-524 YMKDISST
+524 YMEDISST
-532 SSVFEKNTLHQ
+532 SSAFEKNTLHQ

-559 PYMIAPG
+559 PYMISPG

-598 RTYYHEM
+598 HKYYQEM
-605 KQWVEHVEHLSVND
+605 KQWVDHVESLTLND
-619 TLPTRHIVPY
+619 TLSTKHIVPY

-640 NTIDCP
+640 NAIDCP
-646 VPLSSTAFHYLD
+646 VALSSTAFHYLD
-658 ASIMAKTAAI
+658 ASILAKTAAI
-668 LGNDD
+668 LGKNDD
-673 DAEYFNDLKNKI
+673 AGYYSGLKDKI
-685 AAAFVAEFYDKEN
+685 AAAFVAEFYDKEST
-698 KTFGSQTADAMAL
+698 TFGSQTADAMAL
-711 DFGLVPVGDER
+711 DFGLVPAGDEK
-722 AVSDAIA
+722 AVSDAIV

-734 KYHNFMHTGIFGL
+734 KYDGFMHTGIFGL
-747 GRIGQALSRFGNGKA
+747 GRIGQALSRFGNSKM

-782 DATSLWEVLPINKK
+782 DATSLWEILPVNGK
-796 SKEVCLTGSSLN
+796 SKEMCLAGSSLN

-824 GIRPDIS
+824 GIRPDVS
-831 GPGFKVIRFEP
+831 GPGFKVIHFEP
-842 TMTSFLDWAKASID
+842 TMTSYLSWAKASIE
-856 TSYGKTESE
+856 TPYGRTASE
-865 WFQEND
+865 WSQEENS
-871 RLIWKITLPPNTS
+871 LVWIITLPPNTS
-884 GIVALPDNKKVDVNK
+884 GIVALPDSKKIHVNK
-899 RVFDKDD
+899 RSFNKAD
-906 YPLIENKGDV
+906 YPLIGSEEEV
-916 SFYRFPSGIY
+916 SLYKFPSGVY
-926 QIEIYQEK
+926 QIEIYKE

>member
-1 MKSKSV
+1 MKSKSF
-7 CFLLFFISL
+7 CLLLLFISL
-16 FGFMGCTEGYSG
+16 LGLRCTENCAGS
-28 GKVKVVDLK
+28 KAKVVDLK
-37 CRGLVNPEG
+37 CRGLVTPEG
-46 VDEAVLSWRIESEKN
+46 IDEAVFSWKIESEEN
-61 NVTQSAW
+61 GFIQSAW
-68 EIEIASSRKD
+68 EIEIASSRED
-78 LEKGNNIWSSGKRES
+78 LQDGNYIWNSGKTVS
-93 EQQVNVRPDVAIL
+93 EQQVNVRPDIAIL
-106 EKGSLYWWRLR
+106 ERGPLYWWRLR
-117 IWDGKGQVTSWSE
+117 IWDGKGQVTVWSE
-130 PASFSLGLN
+130 PSFFSLGLN

-153 QDSPMPY
+153 KDSPMPY
-160 FRKEFNTEKTGTQ
+160 FRKVFDTGKAESK

-184 GCGDLYLNGRLV
+184 GCGDLYLNGELV

-230 LGVMLGEGWYGQDK
+230 LGVILGEGWYGQNSA
-244 VWGAWAKYGDPLF
+244 WGPWAKYGDPLF

-265 EDGSKETIVSDESWQ
+265 EDGSKEMIVSDESWL
-280 WIPGPVLKGNIYAGE
+280 WTSGPVLKGNIYAGE

-300 KEIKDWSKAGIL
+300 KEIKGWSEVGTQLNGWK
-312 ADNWNEAVL
+312 NAVV
-321 AESNIPVDLYPQL
+321 AEGVIPVNLFPHVMES
-334 IEPIRLKNEIK
+334 ICLKNEIR
-345 AVKKWKDPC
+345 AVKKWKDPS
-354 GNWVFD
+354 GNWIFD

-371 KVKQPKGTHLKMRM
+371 TVNQPKGTHLKMRM
-385 GELLREDGSVEYNT
+385 GELLREDGSIEYNT

-413 ICAGNGQE
+413 ICAGNGRE

-438 GMVTEPELDWIKT
+438 GLAAEPELDWIKT
-451 ILVQTDVN
+451 IVVHTDVN

-466 SDQQINKLHELAIR
+466 SDEQINKLHELAVR
-480 TMLSNTHG
+480 TMLNNTHG

-493 PHRERCGWLGDAHA
+493 PHRERCGWLGDAHT

-524 YMKDISST
+524 YMEDISST
-532 SSVFEKNTLHQ
+532 SSAFEKNTLHQ

-559 PYMIAPG
+559 PYMISPG

-598 RTYYHEM
+598 HKYYQEM
-605 KQWVEHVEHLSVND
+605 KQWVNHVESLTLND
-619 TLPTRHIVPY
+619 TLSIKHIVPY

-640 NTIDCP
+640 NAIDCP
-646 VPLSSTAFHYLD
+646 VALSSTAFHYLD
-658 ASIMAKTAAI
+658 ASILAKTAAI
-668 LGNDD
+668 LGKNDD
-673 DAEYFNDLKNKI
+673 AGYYSGLKDKI
-685 AAAFVAEFYDKEN
+685 AAAFVAEFYDKEST
-698 KTFGSQTADAMAL
+698 TFGSQTADAMAL
-711 DFGLVPVGDER
+711 DFGLVPAGDEK
-722 AVSDAIA
+722 AVSDAIV

-734 KYHNFMHTGIFGL
+734 KYDGFMHTGIFGL
-747 GRIGQALSRFGNGKA
+747 GRIGQALSRFGNSKM

-782 DATSLWEVLPINKK
+782 DATSLWEILPVNGK
-796 SKEVCLTGSSLN
+796 SKEMCLAGSSLN

-824 GIRPDIS
+824 GIRPDVS
-831 GPGFKVIRFEP
+831 GPGFKVIHFEP
-842 TMTSFLDWAKASID
+842 TMTSYLSWAKASIE
-856 TSYGKTESE
+856 TPYGRTASE
-865 WFQEND
+865 WSQEENS
-871 RLIWKITLPPNTS
+871 LVWIITLPPNTS
-884 GIVALPDNKKVDVNK
+884 GIVALPDSKKIHVNK
-899 RVFDKDD
+899 RSFNKAD
-906 YPLIENKGDV
+906 YPLIGSEEEV
-916 SFYRFPSGIY
+916 SLYKFPSGVY
-926 QIEIYQEK
+926 QIEIYKE

>member
-1 MKSKSV
+1 MKSKSL
-7 CFLLFFISL
+7 CLLLLFIFLL
-16 FGFMGCTEGYSG
+16 GFTRCTDNCAGS
-28 GKVKVVDLK
+28 KAMVVDLK
-37 CRGLVNPEG
+37 CRGLVTPEG
-46 VDEAVLSWRIESEKN
+46 IDEAVFSWKIESEEN
-61 NVTQSAW
+61 GFIQSAW
-68 EIEIASSRKD
+68 EIEIASSRED
-78 LEKGNNIWSSGKRES
+78 LEDGNYIWNSGKTVS
-93 EQQVNVRPDVAIL
+93 EQQVNVRPDIAIL
-106 EKGSLYWWRLR
+106 ERGPLYWWRLR
-117 IWDGKGQVTSWSE
+117 IWDGKGQVTVWSE
-130 PASFSLGLN
+130 PSFFSLGLN

-153 QDSPMPY
+153 KDSPMPY
-160 FRKEFNTEKTGTQ
+160 FRKVFDTGKAESK

-184 GCGDLYLNGRLV
+184 GCGDLYLNGELV

-230 LGVMLGEGWYGQDK
+230 LGVILGEGWYGQNS
-244 VWGAWAKYGDPLF
+244 VWGPWAKYGDPLF

-265 EDGSKETIVSDESWQ
+265 EDGSKEMIVSDESWL
-280 WIPGPVLKGNIYAGE
+280 WTSGPVLKGNIYAGE

-300 KEIKDWSKAGIL
+300 KEIKGWSEVGIQL
-312 ADNWNEAVL
+312 NGWKNAVV
-321 AESNIPVDLYPQL
+321 AEGVIPVNLFPQ
-334 IEPIRLKNEIK
+334 IMEPICLKNEIR
-345 AVKKWKDPC
+345 AVKKWKDPS
-354 GNWVFD
+354 GNWIFD

-371 KVKQPKGTHLKMRM
+371 TVDQPKGTHLKMRM
-385 GELLREDGSVEYNT
+385 GELLREDGSIEYNT

-413 ICAGNGQE
+413 ICAGNGRE

-438 GMVTEPELDWIKT
+438 GMAAEPELDWIKT
-451 ILVQTDVN
+451 IVVHTDAN

-466 SDQQINKLHELAIR
+466 SDEQINKLHELAVR
-480 TMLSNTHG
+480 TMLNNTHG

-493 PHRERCGWLGDAHA
+493 PHRERCGWLGDAHT

-524 YMKDISST
+524 YMEDISST
-532 SSVFEKNTLHQ
+532 SSAFEKNTLHQ

-559 PYMIAPG
+559 PYMISPG

-598 RTYYHEM
+598 HKYYQEM
-605 KQWVEHVEHLSVND
+605 KQWVDHVESLTLND
-619 TLPTRHIVPY
+619 TLSTKHIVPY

-640 NTIDCP
+640 NAIDCP
-646 VPLSSTAFHYLD
+646 VALSSTAFHYLD
-658 ASIMAKTAAI
+658 ASILAKTAAI
-668 LGNDD
+668 LGKNDD
-673 DAEYFNDLKNKI
+673 AGYYSGLKDKI
-685 AAAFVAEFYDKEN
+685 AAAFVAEFYDEEST
-698 KTFGSQTADAMAL
+698 TFGSQTADAMAL
-711 DFGLVPVGDER
+711 DFGLVPAGDEK
-722 AVSDAIA
+722 AVSDAIV

-734 KYHNFMHTGIFGL
+734 KYDGFMHTGIFGL
-747 GRIGQALSRFGNGKA
+747 GRIGQALSRFGNSKM

-782 DATSLWEVLPINKK
+782 DATSLWEILPVNGK
-796 SKEVCLTGSSLN
+796 SKEMCLAGSSLN

-824 GIRPDIS
+824 GIRPDVS
-831 GPGFKVIRFEP
+831 GPGFKVIHFEP
-842 TMTSFLDWAKASID
+842 TMTSYLSWAKASIE
-856 TSYGKTESE
+856 TPYGRTASE
-865 WFQEND
+865 WSQEENS
-871 RLIWKITLPPNTS
+871 LVWIITLPPNTS
-884 GIVALPDNKKVDVNK
+884 GIVALPDSKKVHVNK
-899 RVFDKDD
+899 RSFNKAD
-906 YPLIENKGDV
+906 YPLIGSEEEV
-916 SFYRFPSGIY
+916 SLYKFPSGVY
-926 QIEIYQEK
+926 QIEIYKE

>member
-1 MKSKSV
+1 MW
-7 CFLLFFISL
+7 
-16 FGFMGCTEGYSG
+16 
-28 GKVKVVDLK
+28 
-37 CRGLVNPEG
+37 N
-46 VDEAVLSWRIESEKN
+46 
-61 NVTQSAW
+61 
-68 EIEIASSRKD
+68 
-78 LEKGNNIWSSGKRES
+78 SGKTVS
-93 EQQVNVRPDVAIL
+93 EQQVNVRPDIAIL
-106 EKGSLYWWRLR
+106 ERGPLYWWRLR
-117 IWDGKGQVTSWSE
+117 IWDGKGQVTVWGE
-130 PASFSLGLN
+130 PSFFSLGLN

-153 QDSPMPY
+153 KDSPMPY
-160 FRKEFNTEKTGTQ
+160 FRKVFDTGKAESK

-184 GCGDLYLNGRLV
+184 GCGDLYLNGELV

-230 LGVMLGEGWYGQDK
+230 LGVILGEGWYGQNS
-244 VWGAWAKYGDPLF
+244 VWGPWAKYGDPLF

-265 EDGSKETIVSDESWQ
+265 EDGSKEMIVSDESWL
-280 WIPGPVLKGNIYAGE
+280 WTSGPVLKGNIYAGE

-300 KEIKDWSKAGIL
+300 KEIKGWSEVGTQLNGWK
-312 ADNWNEAVL
+312 NAVV
-321 AESNIPVDLYPQL
+321 AEGVIPVNLFPHVMES
-334 IEPIRLKNEIK
+334 ICLKNEIR
-345 AVKKWKDPC
+345 AVKKWKDPS
-354 GNWVFD
+354 GNWIFD

-371 KVKQPKGTHLKMRM
+371 TVNQPKGTHLKMRM
-385 GELLREDGSVEYNT
+385 GELLREDGSIEYNT

-413 ICAGNGQE
+413 ICAGNGRE

-438 GMVTEPELDWIKT
+438 GMAAEPELDWIKT
-451 ILVQTDVN
+451 IVVHTDVN

-466 SDQQINKLHELAIR
+466 SDEQINKLHELAVR
-480 TMLSNTHG
+480 TMLNNTHG

-493 PHRERCGWLGDAHA
+493 PHRERCGWLGDAHT

-524 YMKDISST
+524 YMEDISST
-532 SSVFEKNTLHQ
+532 SSAFEKNTLHQ

-559 PYMIAPG
+559 PYMISPG

-598 RTYYHEM
+598 HKYYQEM
-605 KQWVEHVEHLSVND
+605 KQWVDHVESLTLND
-619 TLPTRHIVPY
+619 TLSTKHIVPY

-640 NTIDCP
+640 NAIDCP
-646 VPLSSTAFHYLD
+646 VALSSTAFHYLD
-658 ASIMAKTAAI
+658 ASILAKTAAM
-668 LGNDD
+668 LGKSD
-673 DAEYFNDLKNKI
+673 DAGYYSGLKDKI
-685 AAAFVAEFYDKEN
+685 AAAFVAEFYDKEST
-698 KTFGSQTADAMAL
+698 TFGSQTADAMAL
-711 DFGLVPVGDER
+711 DFGLVPAGDEK
-722 AVSDAIA
+722 AVSDAIV

-734 KYHNFMHTGIFGL
+734 KYDGFMHTGIFGL
-747 GRIGQALSRFGNGKA
+747 GRIGQALSRFGNSKM

-782 DATSLWEVLPINKK
+782 DATSLWEILPVNGK
-796 SKEVCLTGSSLN
+796 SKEMCLAGSSLN

-824 GIRPDIS
+824 GIRPDVS
-831 GPGFKVIRFEP
+831 GPGFKVIHFEP
-842 TMTSFLDWAKASID
+842 TMTSYLSWAKASIE
-856 TSYGKTESE
+856 TPYGRTASE
-865 WFQEND
+865 WSQEENS
-871 RLIWKITLPPNTS
+871 LVWIITLPPNTS
-884 GIVALPDNKKVDVNK
+884 GIVALPDSKKIHVNK
-899 RVFDKDD
+899 RSFNKAD
-906 YPLIENKGDV
+906 YPLIGSEEEV
-916 SFYRFPSGIY
+916 SLYKFPSGVY
-926 QIEIYQEK
+926 QIEIYKE

>member
-1 MKSKSV
+1 MKSKSL
-7 CFLLFFISL
+7 CLLLLFIFLL
-16 FGFMGCTEGYSG
+16 GFTRCTDNCAGS
-28 GKVKVVDLK
+28 KAMVVDLK
-37 CRGLVNPEG
+37 CRGLVTPEG
-46 VDEAVLSWRIESEKN
+46 IDEAVFSWKIESEEN
-61 NVTQSAW
+61 GFIQSAW
-68 EIEIASSRKD
+68 EIEIASSRED
-78 LEKGNNIWSSGKRES
+78 LEDGNYIWNSGKTVS
-93 EQQVNVRPDVAIL
+93 EQQVNVRPDIAIL
-106 EKGSLYWWRLR
+106 ERGPLYWWRLR
-117 IWDGKGQVTSWSE
+117 IWDGKGQVTVWSE
-130 PASFSLGLN
+130 PSFFSLGLN

-153 QDSPMPY
+153 KDSPMPY
-160 FRKEFNTEKTGTQ
+160 FRKVFDTGKAESK

-184 GCGDLYLNGRLV
+184 GCGDLYLNGELV

-230 LGVMLGEGWYGQDK
+230 LGVILGEGWYGQNS
-244 VWGAWAKYGDPLF
+244 VWGPWAKYGDPLF

-265 EDGSKETIVSDESWQ
+265 EDGSKEMIVSDESWL
-280 WIPGPVLKGNIYAGE
+280 WTSGPVLKGNIYAGE

-300 KEIKDWSKAGIL
+300 KEIKGWSEVGIQL
-312 ADNWNEAVL
+312 NGWKNAVV
-321 AESNIPVDLYPQL
+321 AEGVIPVNLFPQ
-334 IEPIRLKNEIK
+334 IMEPICLKNEIR
-345 AVKKWKDPC
+345 AVKKWKDPS
-354 GNWVFD
+354 GNWIFD

-371 KVKQPKGTHLKMRM
+371 TVDQPKGTHLKMRM
-385 GELLREDGSVEYNT
+385 GELLREDGSIEYNT

-413 ICAGNGQE
+413 ICAGNGRE

-438 GMVTEPELDWIKT
+438 GMAAEPELDWIKT
-451 ILVQTDVN
+451 IVVHTDVN

-466 SDQQINKLHELAIR
+466 SDEQINKLHELAVR
-480 TMLSNTHG
+480 TMLNNTHG

-493 PHRERCGWLGDAHA
+493 PHRERCGWLGDAHT

-524 YMKDISST
+524 YMEDISST
-532 SSVFEKNTLHQ
+532 SSAFEKNTLHQ

-559 PYMIAPG
+559 PYMISPG

-598 RTYYHEM
+598 HKYYQEM
-605 KQWVEHVEHLSVND
+605 KQWVDHVESLTLND
-619 TLPTRHIVPY
+619 TLSTKHIVPY

-640 NTIDCP
+640 NAIDCP
-646 VPLSSTAFHYLD
+646 VALSSTAFHYLD
-658 ASIMAKTAAI
+658 ASILAKTAAI
-668 LGNDD
+668 LGKNDD
-673 DAEYFNDLKNKI
+673 AGYYSGLKDKI
-685 AAAFVAEFYDKEN
+685 AAAFVAEFYDEEST
-698 KTFGSQTADAMAL
+698 TFGSQTADAMAL
-711 DFGLVPVGDER
+711 DFGLVPAGDEK
-722 AVSDAIA
+722 AVSDAIV

-734 KYHNFMHTGIFGL
+734 KYDGFMHTGIFGL
-747 GRIGQALSRFGNGKA
+747 GRIGQALSRFGNSKM

-782 DATSLWEVLPINKK
+782 DATSLWEILPVNGK
-796 SKEVCLTGSSLN
+796 SKEMCLAGSSLN

-824 GIRPDIS
+824 GIRPDVS
-831 GPGFKVIRFEP
+831 GPGFKVIHFEP
-842 TMTSFLDWAKASID
+842 TMTSYLSWAKASIE
-856 TSYGKTESE
+856 TPYGRTASE
-865 WFQEND
+865 WSQEENS
-871 RLIWKITLPPNTS
+871 LVWIITLPPNTS
-884 GIVALPDNKKVDVNK
+884 GIVALPDSKKVHVNK
-899 RVFDKDD
+899 RSFNKAD
-906 YPLIENKGDV
+906 YPLIGSEEEV
-916 SFYRFPSGIY
+916 SLYKFPSGVY
-926 QIEIYQEK
+926 QIEIYKE

>member
-1 MKSKSV
+1 MKSKSF
-7 CFLLFFISL
+7 CLLLLFISL
-16 FGFMGCTEGYSG
+16 LGLRCTENCAGS
-28 GKVKVVDLK
+28 KAKVVDLK
-37 CRGLVNPEG
+37 CRGLVTPEG
-46 VDEAVLSWRIESEKN
+46 IDEAVFSWKIESEEN
-61 NVTQSAW
+61 GFIQSAW
-68 EIEIASSRKD
+68 EIEVASSRED
-78 LEKGNNIWSSGKRES
+78 LQDGNYIWNSGKTVS
-93 EQQVNVRPDVAIL
+93 EQQVNVRPDIAIL
-106 EKGSLYWWRLR
+106 ERGPLYWWRLR
-117 IWDGKGQVTSWSE
+117 IWDGKGQVTVWSE
-130 PASFSLGLN
+130 PSFFSLGLN

-153 QDSPMPY
+153 KDSPMPY
-160 FRKEFNTEKTGTQ
+160 FRKVFDTGKAESK

-184 GCGDLYLNGRLV
+184 GCGDLYLNGELV

-230 LGVMLGEGWYGQDK
+230 LGVILGEGWYGQNS
-244 VWGAWAKYGDPLF
+244 VWGPWAKYGDPLF

-265 EDGSKETIVSDESWQ
+265 EDGSKEMIVSDESWL
-280 WIPGPVLKGNIYAGE
+280 WTSGPVLKGNIYAGE

-300 KEIKDWSKAGIL
+300 KEIKGWSEVGTQLNGWK
-312 ADNWNEAVL
+312 NAVV
-321 AESNIPVDLYPQL
+321 AEGVIPVNLFPHVMES
-334 IEPIRLKNEIK
+334 ICLKNEIR
-345 AVKKWKDPC
+345 AVKKWKDPS
-354 GNWVFD
+354 GNWIFD

-371 KVKQPKGTHLKMRM
+371 TVNQPKGTHLKMRM
-385 GELLREDGSVEYNT
+385 GELLREDGSIEYNT

-413 ICAGNGQE
+413 ICAGNGRE

-438 GMVTEPELDWIKT
+438 GLAAEPELDWIKT
-451 ILVQTDVN
+451 IVVHTDVN

-466 SDQQINKLHELAIR
+466 SDEQINKLHELAVR
-480 TMLSNTHG
+480 TMLNNTHG

-493 PHRERCGWLGDAHA
+493 PHRERCGWLGDAHT

-524 YMKDISST
+524 YMEDISST
-532 SSVFEKNTLHQ
+532 SSAFEKNTLHQ

-559 PYMIAPG
+559 PYMISPG

-598 RTYYHEM
+598 HKYYQEM
-605 KQWVEHVEHLSVND
+605 KQWVDHVESLTLND
-619 TLPTRHIVPY
+619 TLSTKHIVPY

-640 NTIDCP
+640 NAIDCP
-646 VPLSSTAFHYLD
+646 VALSSTAFHYLD
-658 ASIMAKTAAI
+658 ASILAKTAAI
-668 LGNDD
+668 LGKNDD
-673 DAEYFNDLKNKI
+673 AGYYSGLKDKI
-685 AAAFVAEFYDKEN
+685 AAAFVAEFYDKEST
-698 KTFGSQTADAMAL
+698 TFGSQTADAMAL
-711 DFGLVPVGDER
+711 DFGLVPAGDEK
-722 AVSDAIA
+722 AVSDAIV

-734 KYHNFMHTGIFGL
+734 KYDGFMHTGIFGL
-747 GRIGQALSRFGNGKA
+747 GRIGQALSRFGNSKM

-782 DATSLWEVLPINKK
+782 DATSLWEILPVNGK
-796 SKEVCLTGSSLN
+796 SKEMCLAGSSLN

-824 GIRPDIS
+824 GIRPDVS
-831 GPGFKVIRFEP
+831 GPGFKVIHFEP
-842 TMTSFLDWAKASID
+842 TMTSYLSWAKASIE
-856 TSYGKTESE
+856 TPYGRTASE
-865 WFQEND
+865 WSQEENS
-871 RLIWKITLPPNTS
+871 LVWIITLPPNTS
-884 GIVALPDNKKVDVNK
+884 GIVALPDSKKIHVNK
-899 RVFDKDD
+899 RSFNKAD
-906 YPLIENKGDV
+906 YPLIGSEEEV
-916 SFYRFPSGIY
+916 SLYKFPSGVY
-926 QIEIYQEK
+926 QIEIYKE